1 MINFLLRDEKGKD
14 TWRGQQC
21 EYEGKDWSHVAPS
34 QVMPAAIRKIYKLDT
49 IIISVLLMW
58 KLRIRPVM

>member
-1 MINFLLRDEKGKD
+1 MVNFLLRDEKEKV

-34 QVMPAAIRKIYKLDT
+34 QVMLEATRN
-49 IIISVLLMW
+49 W
-58 KLRIRPVM
+58 KKQRRVFHTVFGGSIALPIP

>member
-34 QVMPAAIRKIYKLDT
+34 QVIPEATRNWKKQRRVFHTVFRGSVVL
-49 IIISVLLMW
+49 II
-58 KLRIRPVM
+58 P